1 MSRLT
6 RRFFCLAVLA
16 VSISLLAACQKT
28 TPSTPDLPD
37 LKVGVVGVEQPKGT
51 TDLLAGFIPEDRVLA
66 SDQAMATF
74 NEELMKLLKTTTH
87 RSYVFI
93 PKAGGADPRERNGAL
108 AHWAKI
114 GKDMGVDLLIV
125 PQILDWR
132 ERAGSSA
139 GVTTSGGAL
148 VSRSHFK
155 EKQVGL
161 SDNLMNFDTFL
172 KRGAKWLTAQE
183 LAMEGMQKMIKEFG
197 L

>member
-37 LKVGVVGVEQPKGT
+37 LKVGVVGDIGHSRVCGS
-51 TDLLAGFIPEDRVLA
+51 LIPA
-66 SDQAMATF
+66 
-74 NEELMKLLKTTTH
+74 LKIMGAEVT
-87 RSYVFI
+87 
-93 PKAGGADPRERNGAL
+93 GGADPRERNGAL

-139 GVTTSGGAL
+139 GVTTSAAVNMDFYLIDVREPGGAL

>member
-66 SDQAMATF
+66 SDQAVATF

-93 PKAGGADPRERNGAL
+93 PKAGATRRL
-108 AHWAKI
+108 
-114 GKDMGVDLLIV
+114 
-125 PQILDWR
+125 
-132 ERAGSSA
+132 
-139 GVTTSGGAL
+139 
-148 VSRSHFK
+148 
-155 EKQVGL
+155 
-161 SDNLMNFDTFL
+161 
-172 KRGAKWLTAQE
+172 
-183 LAMEGMQKMIKEFG
+183 
-197 L
+197 

>member
-66 SDQAMATF
+66 SDQAVATF
-74 NEELMKLLKTTTH
+74 NEELMKLLKT
-87 RSYVFI
+87 
-93 PKAGGADPRERNGAL
+93 
-108 AHWAKI
+108 
-114 GKDMGVDLLIV
+114 MGVDLLIV

-139 GVTTSGGAL
+139 GVTTSAAVNMDFYLIDVREPGGAL

>member
-66 SDQAMATF
+66 SDQAVATF

-93 PKAGGADPRERNGAL
+93 PKAGALILANAMVRWPTGPRSGRTWAWICSSSRKSSTGVNGPGAAR
-108 AHWAKI
+108 
-114 GKDMGVDLLIV
+114 V
-125 PQILDWR
+125 
-132 ERAGSSA
+132 
-139 GVTTSGGAL
+139 
-148 VSRSHFK
+148 
-155 EKQVGL
+155 
-161 SDNLMNFDTFL
+161 
-172 KRGAKWLTAQE
+172 
-183 LAMEGMQKMIKEFG
+183 
-197 L
+197 

>member
-66 SDQAMATF
+66 SDQAVATF

-93 PKAGGADPRERNGAL
+93 PKAGGADPRERNGPRSGRT
-108 AHWAKI
+108 WAWICSSSRKSST
-114 GKDMGVDLLIV
+114 GVNG
-125 PQILDWR
+125 P
-132 ERAGSSA
+132 
-139 GVTTSGGAL
+139 GAAR
-148 VSRSHFK
+148 V
-155 EKQVGL
+155 
-161 SDNLMNFDTFL
+161 
-172 KRGAKWLTAQE
+172 
-183 LAMEGMQKMIKEFG
+183 
-197 L
+197 

>member
-66 SDQAMATF
+66 SDQAVATF

-93 PKAGGADPRERNGAL
+93 PKAGGADPRERRF
-108 AHWAKI
+108 HI
-114 GKDMGVDLLIV
+114 
-125 PQILDWR
+125 
-132 ERAGSSA
+132 SA
-139 GVTTSGGAL
+139 C
-148 VSRSHFK
+148 
-155 EKQVGL
+155 GL
-161 SDNLMNFDTFL
+161 SEDDAQHSGPPRFEGRRRR
-172 KRGAKWLTAQE
+172 RGTAQGDDGF
-183 LAMEGMQKMIKEFG
+183 ARGIHS
-197 L
+197 

>member
-93 PKAGGADPRERNGAL
+93 PKAGGRGSSRTQ
-108 AHWAKI
+108 W
-114 GKDMGVDLLIV
+114 
-125 PQILDWR
+125 
-132 ERAGSSA
+132 RAGPLGQDREGHGRGSA
-139 GVTTSGGAL
+139 HRPANP
-148 VSRSHFK
+148 R
-155 EKQVGL
+155 
-161 SDNLMNFDTFL
+161 
-172 KRGAKWLTAQE
+172 
-183 LAMEGMQKMIKEFG
+183 LA
-197 L
+197 

>member
-66 SDQAMATF
+66 SDQAVATF

-93 PKAGGADPRERNGAL
+93 PKAGGADPRERN
-108 AHWAKI
+108 
-114 GKDMGVDLLIV
+114 
-125 PQILDWR
+125 
-132 ERAGSSA
+132 
-139 GVTTSGGAL
+139 GAL